1 MKENAAWFRQGERTS
16 ALGIRILLALERA
29 GGGTLFRWAA
39 LPVLLGYWLADPS
52 LRRASL
58 GWLEAVDRETGFLK
72 GRRPGAAEGLTQLA
86 HFAESMLDK
95 IKALEGRP
103 GLPRLLI
110 EGEDVFRG
118 DGPKTGA
125 VVLTAHTGC
134 WELLAAEGLRR
145 TEHPIVIL
153 QHTANSRRFN
163 AILEARRRARPE
175 AFANLS
181 SLEVSGRP
189 EEAAALALR
198 VSEALA
204 EGAYVVIAGDRIPI
218 ASARSAVRLPFMGR
232 EAPFPTGGALLA
244 LLARAPLRTMIS
256 ARIDRPGEPRTYRVR
271 FRSIDEA
278 PSAGRRERR
287 AWLESAMRRYGAAL
301 EADLRDSPYDWF
313 NFYDFW
319 NPGC

>member
-1 MKENAAWFRQGERTS
+1 MRNNALTICCGVCV
-16 ALGIRILLALERA
+16 A
-29 GGGTLFRWAA
+29 GAFGVFTRWMQDLTAFDEHGLYVRGNIWGA
-39 LPVLLGYWLADPS
+39 VLLLLCIAAAGAM
-52 LRRASL
+52 L
-58 GWLEAVDRETGFLK
+58 G
-72 GRRPGAAEGLTQLA
+72 
-86 HFAESMLDK
+86 
-95 IKALEGRP
+95 
-103 GLPRLLI
+103 
-110 EGEDVFRG
+110 
-118 DGPKTGA
+118 
-125 VVLTAHTGC
+125 
-134 WELLAAEGLRR
+134 
-145 TEHPIVIL
+145 
-153 QHTANSRRFN
+153 
-163 AILEARRRARPE
+163 

-218 ASARSAVRLPFMGR
+218 ASARSAVLLSFMGR

-278 PSAGRRERR
+278 PSAARRERR